1 MKKGI
6 ILYAYG
12 SNSWIGGLYY
22 IKNIAFM
29 LSNNHK
35 FIDAYN
41 IYIFVEEKNIGI
53 FSDLSDKVNI
63 IVKTNKE
70 DFENKLFLFGF
81 YLKNRIKYLF
91 PASDLSLFPT
101 VKSIAWIPDFQHNYL
116 TNMFSEDEL
125 KKRTEEYTRVVN
137 DEFAL
142 VVSSQTSKKDFEKF
156 YSNKKKYIE
165 VVRFVSYIEPEIKS
179 ITSQCEIEILEKYG
193 LSNLEY
199 IYIGNQFWK
208 HKNHIVVLKAIRF
221 FLSNNPNNKVR
232 FVFTGKMND
241 YRNPEYSKEIIK
253 IFSGNDIR
261 DYVVNLGFLERKE
274 QLVIMK
280 NAQFLIQPSLFEGWG
295 TVVEDAKV
303 LDKTVLLSDIPIH
316 REQKSS
322 KCILFQ
328 PDNEKQL
335 AELIEEQLYNKRYES
350 IEDGIADMYQ
360 RAREYSEGFLRLL
373 EKFK

>member
-35 FIDAYN
+35 FIEAYN
-41 IYIFVEEKNIGI
+41 IYIFVEEKNFGI
-53 FSDLSDKVNI
+53 FSDLSDKVK
-63 IVKTNKE
+63 IVIKANKE
-70 DFENKLFLFGF
+70 DFENKIFLFQF

-116 TNMFSEDEL
+116 TNMFNEDEL

-142 VVSSQTSKKDFEKF
+142 VVSSETSKKDFEKF
-156 YSNKKKYIE
+156 YSDKKKYIE
-165 VVRFVSYIEPEIKS
+165 VVRFVSYIEPEIKN

-208 HKNHIVVLKAIRF
+208 HKNHIVVLKAIRL

-232 FVFTGKMND
+232 FVFTGKMKD
-241 YRNPEYSKEIIK
+241 YRNPEYSEEIIK
-253 IFSGNDIR
+253 IFSGTDIR

-274 QLVIMK
+274 QLTIMK

-316 REQKSS
+316 REQKNS

-328 PDNEKQL
+328 PNDEKQL
-335 AELIEEQLYNKRYES
+335 AELIEEQLYKKRYES

-360 RAREYSEGFLRLL
+360 RAKEYSEGFLRLL
-373 EKFK
+373 ENFK